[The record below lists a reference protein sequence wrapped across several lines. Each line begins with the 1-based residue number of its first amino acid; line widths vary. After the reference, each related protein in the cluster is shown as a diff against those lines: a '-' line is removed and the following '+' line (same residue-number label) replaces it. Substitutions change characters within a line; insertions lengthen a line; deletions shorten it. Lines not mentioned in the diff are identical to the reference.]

1 MAVVGTSALGLG
13 RPPDKVLWYSV
24 LFSVRETSA
33 NWRDDGIQFSSTSK
47 ISALGESSKLPPPS
61 WL

>member
-13 RPPDKVLWYSV
+13 RPPDKVLWNSV
-24 LFSVRETSA
+24 IVSVWETSA
-33 NWRDDGIQFSSTSK
+33 NWLDGGIQFSYSSK
-47 ISALGESSKLPPPS
+47 ISASKLPPPS